1 MDAPAT
7 VADGHRLHIQR
18 AFFEPGPGYDP
29 HLPTAEPTTQ
39 SAGDFQFALT
49 ASVPAQT
56 IIKIKTGE
64 TCHLGEYQSFA
75 VEDGTLWASSGHAP
89 KLGKWCVSGLA
100 GQSSTS
106 LRRPFKVSASSR
118 PTCRDAILSAI
129 RPSSPPGA

>member
-1 MDAPAT
+1 MARGDVNLNRPQ
-7 VADGHRLHIQR
+7 ADGADSRRQTWHSPRR
-18 AFFEPGPGYDP
+18 C
-29 HLPTAEPTTQ
+29 
-39 SAGDFQFALT
+39 
-49 ASVPAQT
+49 PAQT
-56 IIKIKTGE
+56 ITKIKTGE